1 MAPPLNSQVVKVP
14 QSHQEKTT
22 PLKFTETPVFLSN
35 IGNESTTT
43 DFLVGETNGHT
54 HFFSNGTK
62 SPPAFDLNQSTLTS
76 LASSSTYQLIT
87 HRLCFLDQDHII
99 PTRNP
104 TGVTPLLSLVDSEIP
119 ILSNMSHLSQNSS
132 SLNESQHI
140 ISETT
145 INESSLTT
153 PQSNDFQ
160 NKTTNINNSSIVIL
174 GQESH
179 GSSTISPHSD
189 LHITILLNITTPS
202 SKANITM
209 DNLDETLS
217 TTKKPNNDEMR
228 VSASTIIK
236 ETSVTI
242 SAGKDTMTTPFFT
255 PSINLSSTPTL
266 ESISMTT
273 IHLFGNDTTPTTGPK
288 VTSTV
293 IKAASTTTAP
303 TTTVAPTTTTTTT
316 TVSSISSSTTSSTIT
331 TAPTTIPVSTTAS
344 TTTTVSTTTIASTI
358 SITTTIVSTTFST
371 TTSSTITTATTTMPV
386 STTAPTTTPVST
398 TAPTTTR
405 VSTTAPTTTPVST
418 TTSTMLLVS
427 TTTTVSSITFSTAS
441 STTIIVS
448 TASSTTII
456 GQNDWVT
463 ERACLGIDMQPESI
477 VCSSMKMM
485 QRPTGVDYMSMKRD
499 GQRWRRRSAA
509 GRRYQVEKQ
518 FRGSTALLG
527 LLKQVLGQFWIH
539 KFLLASSRTLLRAV
553 AVFYPPLDYVW
564 IRPTH
569 PCTKKC
575 RFINCVVSF
584 RVCLGLK
591 REMQEI
597 NNETGKSRNF
607 DCSRGALLNG
617 VPAEEIIKDPY
628 RLSHV
633 IPIFPRRVYKPEAS
647 LRKVSVSTHPLHKNN
662 PTFLTQPTSNMMIS
676 TQQIAVLL
684 SLFISV
690 QGSLWQQSLE
700 EGNTLECPSLDSIP
714 DFDLEKF
721 LGDWYVLQ
729 YQYPNEKKLKDLSC
743 IGFHFAKN
751 AFSADIVSNFTFR
764 FPATTGHFYHIPTF
778 SEIVNG
784 NKAVWK
790 TQIKGVEMISGILD
804 TDYSKWAILT
814 QCKVTP
820 SGSTFSLYSSP
831 LTIPLFEF
839 CRTE

>member
-1 MAPPLNSQVVKVP
+1 MTVGSQMVFDSTIGKQDEVLSFSTSSTTKSFPTYATNVVANNSNGNMEQKNNFSLTTPIMEGVSNIAIPSTTSILHNSSSLFLNGDFSIPTRERNISLITTTSLTPESSTKIITNGAHELIMTSKTTFDQLNNNSGLSSTTKEYHGSSP
-14 QSHQEKTT
+14 KFPSSESPSESSRETT
-22 PLKFTETPVFLSN
+22 PLKFTETPVLSN

-54 HFFSNGTK
+54 DFFSNGTK
-62 SPPAFDLNQSTLTS
+62 SSPAFDINQSTLTS
-76 LASSSTYQLIT
+76 LASSSTYQVKNDSSISNIFHASTTPTIAHNSSSL
-87 HRLCFLDQDHII
+87 FLDQDHII

-293 IKAASTTTAP
+293 IKASTTTAP

-448 TASSTTII
+448 TSTSTT
-456 GQNDWVT
+456 T
-463 ERACLGIDMQPESI
+463 
-477 VCSSMKMM
+477 
-485 QRPTGVDYMSMKRD
+485 T
-499 GQRWRRRSAA
+499 
-509 GRRYQVEKQ
+509 
-518 FRGSTALLG
+518 
-527 LLKQVLGQFWIH
+527 
-539 KFLLASSRTLLRAV
+539 
-553 AVFYPPLDYVW
+553 
-564 IRPTH
+564 
-569 PCTKKC
+569 
-575 RFINCVVSF
+575 VS
-584 RVCLGLK
+584 
-591 REMQEI
+591 
-597 NNETGKSRNF
+597 
-607 DCSRGALLNG
+607 
-617 VPAEEIIKDPY
+617 
-628 RLSHV
+628 
-633 IPIFPRRVYKPEAS
+633 
-647 LRKVSVSTHPLHKNN
+647 
-662 PTFLTQPTSNMMIS
+662 PTS
-676 TQQIAVLL
+676 TTTTTTT
-684 SLFISV
+684 F
-690 QGSLWQQSLE
+690 
-700 EGNTLECPSLDSIP
+700 
-714 DFDLEKF
+714 K
-721 LGDWYVLQ
+721 
-729 YQYPNEKKLKDLSC
+729 
-743 IGFHFAKN
+743 
-751 AFSADIVSNFTFR
+751 FTFIQI
-764 FPATTGHFYHIPTF
+764 IPHR
-778 SEIVNG
+778 
-784 NKAVWK
+784 
-790 TQIKGVEMISGILD
+790 SGTKSKNDSLP
-804 TDYSKWAILT
+804 YSK
-814 QCKVTP
+814 
-820 SGSTFSLYSSP
+820 YSPFLKYSP
-831 LTIPLFEF
+831 QRSMNRRHNSKQPQLWG
-839 CRTE
+839 